1 MGDAREQQ
9 RGLIPGLYQCAPLCL
24 RIYMTELSRD
34 RSADEPRAL
43 SRARH
48 PGLGIRRT
56 LVRTFLAAIMLGWP
70 VAMGG
75 GAAPSPIFTATLDAN
90 QATSDKPPDAP
101 TGLTATPENGEVAL
115 SWAAPASDG
124 GAPVTSYRV
133 YDSTVAGF
141 TPGTP
146 VESSTGTS
154 ATVTGLANGTTYY
167 FLITAIND
175 AGQSPAST
183 QASATPA
190 TPATAPGAPTGLTA
204 TPENGEVAL
213 SWAAPASDGGA
224 PVTSYRVYDSTVAGF
239 TPGTPVES
247 STGTSATVT
256 GLANGTTYYF
266 LITAINDAG
275 QSPASTQASAR
286 PDLTKVK
293 QASPLPSKTTVKP
306 PRRSVPKQLIAVLA
320 GVGTVAVAG
329 GLTLAARGRRR
340 TALSP
345 RHVTPAS
352 QVRAEPGPR
361 PPDAVNVRE
370 TGTERTHTV
379 RFEPDHGI
387 TTTIIKE
394 KP

>member
-75 GAAPSPIFTATLDAN
+75 GAASSPIFTATLDAN
-90 QATSDKPPDAP
+90 QATSDKP
-101 TGLTATPENGEVAL
+101 
-115 SWAAPASDG
+115 
-124 GAPVTSYRV
+124 
-133 YDSTVAGF
+133 
-141 TPGTP
+141 
-146 VESSTGTS
+146 
-154 ATVTGLANGTTYY
+154 
-167 FLITAIND
+167 
-175 AGQSPAST
+175 
-183 QASATPA
+183 
-190 TPATAPGAPTGLTA
+190 PGAPTGLTA

-239 TPGTPVES
+239 TPGTPVKS

-266 LITAINDAG
+266 PDNRHQRRRAKP
-275 QSPASTQASAR
+275 PASTQASG
-286 PDLTKVK
+286 
-293 QASPLPSKTTVKP
+293 QASH
-306 PRRSVPKQLIAVLA
+306 PRDRTGRRNQADP
-320 GVGTVAVAG
+320 
-329 GLTLAARGRRR
+329 RRRR
-340 TALSP
+340 TARWP
-345 RHVTPAS
+345 CR
-352 QVRAEPGPR
+352 GPR
-361 PPDAVNVRE
+361 PLPTAA
-370 TGTERTHTV
+370 H
-379 RFEPDHGI
+379 P
-387 TTTIIKE
+387 
-394 KP
+394 